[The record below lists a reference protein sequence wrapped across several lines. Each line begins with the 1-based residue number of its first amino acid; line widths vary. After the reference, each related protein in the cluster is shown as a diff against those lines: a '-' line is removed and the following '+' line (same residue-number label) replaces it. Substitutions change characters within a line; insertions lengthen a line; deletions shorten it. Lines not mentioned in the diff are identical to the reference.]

1 MPKSLKVKIFVA
13 DRIVYQGKARTVAL
27 RFFDGNLEVMCHGK
41 EYYASF
47 DRGTITASY
56 GDDIIQYDLN
66 LGFVSSTGAELT
78 VLSAKAKKISPQ
90 SSKVS
95 VGQDQQN
102 SAATQKKKTKYA
114 HSFPTDA

>member
-66 LGFVSSTGAELT
+66 LGFVSSTGDELT
-78 VLSAKAKKISPQ
+78 VLSAKAKKITPQ

-102 SAATQKKKTKYA
+102 SAASLKKKTKYA